1 MMKYFSRK
9 QWVGQKGELFR
20 KGGFFTL
27 TWNFYEKTKIL
38 NTFHFFFKKIQNH
51 MFLKHKISAPF
62 SLVGPTT
69 HFNIHIG

>member
-9 QWVGQKGELFR
+9 QWVGQKVELFR

-38 NTFHFFFKKIQNH
+38 NTFLFFFKFQNH
-51 MFLKHKISAPF
+51 LFLKHKISAPF
-62 SLVGPTT
+62 SLVGATT
-69 HFNIHIG
+69 NFNIHIG